1 MFKMRP
7 VNCGRYG
14 QMVASSGLT
23 VLSNMTQI
31 IDNFDLANYDFAS
44 NTNQVRFKQ
53 NLHKSI

>member
-7 VNCGRYG
+7 GSCSRYG
-14 QMVASSGLT
+14 QVVACSGLT
-23 VLSNMTQI
+23 VLSNMTQV
-31 IDNFDLANYDFAS
+31 IDNFDLAKNDFAS